1 MRLASLASLSQPYRK
16 VGLFFSS
23 AGTPMG
29 MHAFRRLRE
38 QEAATATA
46 TAIAETPAD
55 GLLEPGTFDQ
65 HPPKRRGRKPKATA
79 EVEGN

>member
-1 MRLASLASLSQPYRK
+1 
-16 VGLFFSS
+16 
-23 AGTPMG
+23 MG

-38 QEAATATA
+38 QEAAAATA

-65 HPPKRRGRKPKATA
+65 HPPKRRGRKPKATT